1 MHFTAIDL
9 ITSEIR
15 WEVACAQDASRFER
29 SQRQTIAGSS
39 TLIVAEDYAYFDHD
53 DTSIRTVN
61 NQIHLVWTYRL
72 GTPIKIAPVVC
83 GNLLF
88 AHDYSGNLWCFAPTI

>member
-9 ITSEIR
+9 VTSEIR

-29 SQRQTIAGSS
+29 SQRQTMAGSS
-39 TLIVAEDYAYFDHD
+39 TPIVARDYAYFGHD

-61 NQIHLVWTYRL
+61 NQGHLVWTYRL

-88 AHDYSGNLWCFAPTI
+88 AHDYSGNLWCFAPTV